1 MPEITSQPMAAAEQ
15 RLPIPTDEEI
25 VERVLEGELESFE
38 LMIRRYNQRLF
49 RIARTIVDHDDE
61 AEDVLQQ
68 TYLNAFQHLRQFAGR
83 AKFSTWLTRIA
94 VHEAL
99 ARRKRRQREPP
110 VDLSAADNAALV
122 PHSAAPSAERV
133 AANHELA
140 VLLARAISELPL
152 ELRIVFALRIVDGA
166 STSESA
172 ACLNLSEA
180 NVKVRL
186 HRARALLQAR
196 IDGQIG
202 EEVRRLYQFGGARC
216 DRIVQSVLRRL
227 QSERL
232 Q

>member
-1 MPEITSQPMAAAEQ
+1 MPEIISQAAQNAEP
-15 RLPIPTDEEI
+15 RLPIPTDEEV
-25 VERVLEGELESFE
+25 VERVLSGELAVFE
-38 LMIRRYNQRLF
+38 VLMRRYNQRLF
-49 RIARTIVDHDDE
+49 RVVRSIVDHDDE

-68 TYLNAFQHLRQFAGR
+68 TYTSAFEHLRQFAGR

-99 ARRKRRQREPP
+99 ARLKQRQRLRP
-110 VDLSAADNAALV
+110 VDFSAADNAGLV
-122 PHSAAPSAERV
+122 PLSRAPSAERV
-133 AANHELA
+133 AVNQELT
-140 VLLARAISELPL
+140 VLLAKVVGELPV
-152 ELRIVFALRIVDGA
+152 ELRIVFALRIVEGA

-202 EEVRRLYQFGGARC
+202 EEARRLYQFGGARC
-216 DRIVQSVLRRL
+216 DRIVHTVLRRL
-227 QSERL
+227 RL
-232 Q
+232 EKSQ